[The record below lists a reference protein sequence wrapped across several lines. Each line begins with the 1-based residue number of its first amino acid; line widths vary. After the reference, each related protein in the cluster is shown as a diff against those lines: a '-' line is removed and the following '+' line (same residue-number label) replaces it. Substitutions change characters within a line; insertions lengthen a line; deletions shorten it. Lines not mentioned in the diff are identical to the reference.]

1 MSNPG
6 YFSCDEITSGS
17 ASLVRMVAP
26 EILIANTFYRK
37 MPLFLEFKKKKK
49 RSNFP
54 KKLTAWARSGTDF
67 SAVPRL
73 LEQ

>member
-49 RSNFP
+49 
-54 KKLTAWARSGTDF
+54 KIKF
-67 SAVPRL
+67 SQEVNCL
-73 LEQ
+73 G